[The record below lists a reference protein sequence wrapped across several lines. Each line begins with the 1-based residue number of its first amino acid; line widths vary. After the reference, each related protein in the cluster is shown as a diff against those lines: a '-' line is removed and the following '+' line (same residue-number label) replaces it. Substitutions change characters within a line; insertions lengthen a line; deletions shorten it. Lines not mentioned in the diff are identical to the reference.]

1 MFKKVFESV
10 YKKSKSVNLIKKGI
24 KCYNI
29 NKLIEIG
36 KVMKK
41 RYEETIVGIA
51 TAFSKGAIS
60 IVRLSGDDSIK
71 IANSVFKGK
80 NLEKVNSHTVTY
92 GHIVDYK
99 TSEVIDEVL
108 VSVFKEPRTYTRE
121 NVVEINCHG
130 GVFVTNQ
137 IYENL
142 LLAGA
147 KPAEPGEFTKRAF
160 LNGRI
165 DLTKAEAV
173 MDIIDAENKNA
184 VKLANAGLSGKIA
197 NTIRTLRQ
205 DVVNILAVISVNID
219 YPEYDDVEELTN
231 TELLP
236 KLVEIK
242 NYLETLLENSKS
254 AKYLKD
260 GINVAIIGKPNVGKS
275 SLLNLLLG
283 ESRAIVTDI
292 PGTTR
297 DIIEAKV
304 NINNITLNLLDTAG
318 IRDTSDIVEQIGV
331 SKAKESINKADLVLM
346 VVDTSQTLDET
357 DLSLYNMV
365 VEKPHIL
372 IGNKSDLVKK
382 ADLSLYD
389 KEMVYISALNSI
401 GLEELE
407 NKITEVV
414 FGDKGTIQDATYI
427 SNARQVAKLNEA
439 LNALNEAIEK
449 CLEKE
454 YVDIIDIHIREAY
467 LALGEI
473 IGDGSIDSLIDELFS
488 KFCLGK

>member
-1 MFKKVFESV
+1 ME
-10 YKKSKSVNLIKKGI
+10 
-24 KCYNI
+24 
-29 NKLIEIG
+29 
-36 KVMKK
+36 K
-41 RYEETIVGIA
+41 RFEETIVGIA
-51 TAFSKGAIS
+51 TGVSKGAIS
-60 IVRLSGDDSIK
+60 IVRLSGDDAIK

-80 NLEKVNSHTVTY
+80 NLEKQESHTVSY
-92 GHIVDYK
+92 GHIVDYNTK
-99 TSEVIDEVL
+99 EVIDEVL
-108 VSVFKEPRTYTRE
+108 VSIFKAPRTYTKE

-130 GVFVTNQ
+130 GIFVTNQ

-142 LLAGA
+142 LIAGA

-197 NTIRTLRQ
+197 NTIRKLRQ

-231 TELLP
+231 NELLP
-236 KLVEIK
+236 KLKEIK
-242 NYLETLLENSKS
+242 EYLEKLLENSKS

-260 GINVAIIGKPNVGKS
+260 GIDVSIIGKPNVGKS

-297 DIIEAKV
+297 DVIEAKV

-318 IRDTSDIVEQIGV
+318 IRNTSDIVEQIGV
-331 SKAKESINKADLVLM
+331 EKAKESINKADLVLM
-346 VVDTSQTLDET
+346 VIDISKEIDES

-365 VEKPHIL
+365 SEKPHVL
-372 IGNKSDLVKK
+372 VANKSDLECV
-382 ADLSLYD
+382 ADLSLYN
-389 KEMVYISALNSI
+389 KEVVYISALNNT

-407 NKITEVV
+407 NKITSVI
-414 FGDKGTIQDATYI
+414 FGEKAQIKDATYI

-439 LNALNEAIEK
+439 LIALNVAIQK
-449 CLEKE
+449 CNEGE
-454 YVDIIDIHIREAY
+454 YVDIIDIYIREAY
-467 LALGEI
+467 LSLGEI
-473 IGDGSIDSLIDELFS
+473 IGEGSIDSLIDELFS